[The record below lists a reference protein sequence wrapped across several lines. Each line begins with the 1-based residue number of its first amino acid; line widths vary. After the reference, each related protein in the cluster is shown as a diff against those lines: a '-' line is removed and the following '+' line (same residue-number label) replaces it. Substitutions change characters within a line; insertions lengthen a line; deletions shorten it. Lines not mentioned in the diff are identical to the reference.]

1 MKRIL
6 YLKKFPSNRLCV
18 NTNTESK
25 HSFKNNSIFLILILL
40 LTGIS
45 FSGCIG
51 STNKPANGPVHYTY
65 YGTVSYDGKLYY
77 IGNANNI
84 PLEDIDPDVYYP
96 FFKNSH
102 SSQDGYYFING
113 QGQIFVNLE
122 NNYDTYPIKL
132 TPYDL
137 DIGAFNWSTRMDIS
151 KG

>member
-1 MKRIL
+1 MYI
-6 YLKKFPSNRLCV
+6 
-18 NTNTESK
+18 T
-25 HSFKNNSIFLILILL
+25 HFL
-40 LTGIS
+40 
-45 FSGCIG
+45 
-51 STNKPANGPVHYTY
+51 
-65 YGTVSYDGKLYY
+65 
-77 IGNANNI
+77 
-84 PLEDIDPDVYYP
+84 
-96 FFKNSH
+96 KNSH